1 VGNTLT
7 VNQKREEQNF
17 VYIVGSKCL
26 NNELLSYFLQQ
37 STDPYLNCSLHN
49 SFSLLPIKKTEG
61 IKNLVLCNCHDEHE
75 CDQTNA
81 CSRHIA
87 SAPADCYWACVNVPH
102 NEKIAGNAI
111 NNGSHGIFYED
122 DSLDALKRGIR
133 AILSGELWFSR
144 DIISASL
151 SSFVNKN
158 NIYASQKEGDK
169 IGLTKREKE
178 ILKLIALGK
187 NNENIANGLNIS
199 TLTVKTHVS
208 NIYRKINVPN
218 RIQAIFWATKNF
230 IHLKD

>member
-1 VGNTLT
+1 VRYTLT
-7 VNQKREEQNF
+7 VNQTREEQIF

-26 NNELLSYFLQQ
+26 DNELLSYFLQQ

-49 SFSLLPIKKTEG
+49 SFSVLPIEKTKG

-75 CDQTNA
+75 CDQSNA

-122 DSLDALKRGIR
+122 DSLDALKRGIT
-133 AILSGELWFSR
+133 AILNGELWFSR

-158 NIYASQKEGDK
+158 NIHASQKEVIRLDS
-169 IGLTKREKE
+169 
-178 ILKLIALGK
+178 
-187 NNENIANGLNIS
+187 LN
-199 TLTVKTHVS
+199 V
-208 NIYRKINVPN
+208 RKKYLN
-218 RIQAIFWATKNF
+218 
-230 IHLKD
+230 

>member
-1 VGNTLT
+1 MT
-7 VNQKREEQNF
+7 VNQKQKEKNF
-17 VYIVGSKCL
+17 VYIVGSKGL
-26 NNELLSYFLQQ
+26 NNALLSYFLQQ
-37 STDPYLNCSLHN
+37 STDMELNCSLHN
-49 SFSLLPIKKTEG
+49 SFSMLPIKKTEG
-61 IKNLVLCNCHDEHE
+61 IKNLVLCNCPDEHE
-75 CDQTNA
+75 CDQPNA
-81 CSRHIA
+81 CARHIA
-87 SAPADCYWACVNVPH
+87 SASLDCYWACINVPRS
-102 NEKIAGNAI
+102 EKIAEKAI
-111 NNGSHGIFYED
+111 SNGVHGIFYED

-158 NIYASQKEGDK
+158 NIHASQKEGDK

-187 NNENIANGLNIS
+187 NNENIAGGLNIS

>member
-1 VGNTLT
+1 VGDTLT
-7 VNQKREEQNF
+7 VNQKTKEQNF
-17 VYIVGSKCL
+17 VYIVGSKGL

-37 STDPYLNCSLHN
+37 STDPDLNCSLHD
-49 SFSLLPIKKTEG
+49 SFATLPVKKTKD

-87 SAPADCYWACVNVPH
+87 SAPADSYWACVNVPH

-111 NNGSHGIFYED
+111 NNGVRGIFYED
-122 DSLDALKRGIR
+122 DSLDALKRGIT

-144 DIISASL
+144 EIISTSL
-151 SSFVNKN
+151 SSFVDKN
-158 NIYASQKEGDK
+158 NIHASQMAADK

-187 NNENIANGLNIS
+187 NNENIADYLNIS

>member
-1 VGNTLT
+1 VGDTLT
-7 VNQKREEQNF
+7 VNQERKEQNF
-17 VYIVGSKCL
+17 VYIVGSKSL

-37 STDPYLNCSLHN
+37 STDPDLNCSLHD

-61 IKNLVLCNCHDEHE
+61 IKNLVLSNCRDGHE
-75 CDQTNA
+75 CDQPNA

-87 SAPADCYWACVNVPH
+87 SAPADCYWACVNMPH
-102 NEKIAGNAI
+102 SDKIAGNSI

-122 DSLDALKRGIR
+122 DSLDVLKKGIK

-151 SSFVNKN
+151 SSFVYKS
-158 NIYASQKEGDK
+158 NIHSSLNEDDK

-187 NNENIANGLNIS
+187 NNEDIADVLHIS